1 MNSSTSRRNDRN
13 DEELVI
19 DLVPVFKALR
29 KHIILILAVALLFG
43 AATWIG
49 THAFVTP
56 TYRTSFRVYV
66 NNSQDS
72 SEKTTITSSDLSA
85 SRSLANTYA
94 EIISGRTVLTKAA
107 EMTGIFSGYS
117 AVKNM
122 VNVSTSNTTEIITVS
137 VTTNSPDVSLKLAE
151 NIIVMAE
158 EQVAG
163 IVDGSSMRVIDEPY
177 LPTGIYS
184 PHYNRDAAIGAMI
197 GLMLMVLIIAL
208 IEILDTRVRNEDSLE
223 ERYGIAILGSIPNQ
237 ESARK
242 SGGSYYAYGYA
253 RASEKGDDTNE
264 K

>member
-1 MNSSTSRRNDRN
+1 MNPSSGKRNDR
-13 DEELVI
+13 DDGELVI

-29 KHIILILAVALLFG
+29 KHFILILAVALLFG

-49 THAFVTP
+49 THVFITP

-66 NNSQDS
+66 NNSQDT

-94 EIISGRTVLTKAA
+94 EIINGRTVLTKAA
-107 EMTGIFSGYS
+107 EMTGIFSGYGS
-117 AVKNM
+117 VKSM
-122 VNVSTSNTTEIITVS
+122 VNVSTSSTTEIISVS
-137 VTTNSPDVSLKLAE
+137 VTTNSPDVSLRLAE
-151 NIIVMAE
+151 NIVTVAE

-177 LPTGIYS
+177 LPTSIYS
-184 PHYNRDAAIGAMI
+184 PHYKRDAAIGAMI
-197 GLMLMVLIIAL
+197 GLLFTVLIIAL
-208 IEILDTRVRNEDSLE
+208 VEILDTRVRNEDSLE
-223 ERYGIAILGSIPNQ
+223 ERYGIAILGSIPNH
-237 ESARK
+237 EAARK

-253 RASEKGDDTNE
+253 RAAEKGGDTNE

>member
-1 MNSSTSRRNDRN
+1 MNSSGRRIDRD
-13 DEELVI
+13 DEEFVI
-19 DLVPVFKALR
+19 DLVPIFKALR

-43 AATWIG
+43 ATAWIG
-49 THAFVTP
+49 THVFVTP

-66 NNSQDS
+66 NNSQDT

-94 EIISGRTVLTKAA
+94 EIINGRTVLTKAA

-122 VNVSTSNTTEIITVS
+122 VNVSTSSTTEIITVS

-177 LPTGIYS
+177 LPTSIYS
-184 PHYNRDAAIGAMI
+184 PHYKRDAVIGAVI
-197 GLMLMVLIIAL
+197 GLMLTMLIIAL

-237 ESARK
+237 EAARK
-242 SGGSYYAYGYA
+242 SGSSYYAYGYA
-253 RASEKGDDTNE
+253 RAAEKGGDTNE

>member
-1 MNSSTSRRNDRN
+1 MNSSIGKRNERDDN
-13 DEELVI
+13 ELVI
-19 DLVPVFKALR
+19 DLVPIFKALR
-29 KHIILILAVALLFG
+29 KHIILILLVTLIFG
-43 AATWIG
+43 AATWVG
-49 THAFVTP
+49 THMFITP

-66 NNSQDS
+66 NNSQDT
-72 SEKTTITSSDLSA
+72 SEKTSITSSDLSA

-94 EIISGRTVLTKAA
+94 EIINGRTVLTKAA
-107 EMTGIFSGYS
+107 EMTGIFSGYG

-122 VNVSTSNTTEIITVS
+122 VNVNTSSTTEIITVS
-137 VTTNSPDVSLKLAE
+137 VTTNSPDISLKLAE

-177 LPTGIYS
+177 LPTSIYS
-184 PHYNRDAAIGAMI
+184 PHYNRDAVTGAVIG
-197 GLMLMVLIIAL
+197 MLLTILIIAL

-253 RASEKGDDTNE
+253 RADKKGDDTNE